1 MSAGPARGLG
11 RGLSA
16 LLGDANEGDG
26 LRGGV
31 REIDVSAIAPNPQQ
45 PRRHFAEEAIAE
57 LAESIERRGVLQP
70 ILVRD
75 LGGGKYELVAGER
88 RWRAA
93 QRARLHRIPALVR
106 EFDEST
112 TAEVALIEN
121 VQRENLNALE
131 EADAYAQLIERFA
144 HTQDA
149 VAKLV
154 GKSRSYVTNLL
165 RLRDLPELV
174 RDMVRAGEL
183 SMGHARAIAGA
194 QNPEMLAR
202 EVVERGLSVRDTEK
216 LAKRGKPGAGNGN
229 GNGATAGRGTRR
241 EGDADVEALER
252 QLGDL
257 LGLRVKIAAKDGA
270 GHVAVHFSS
279 LDQLDLVCQRLSGEP
294 I

>member
-26 LRGGV
+26 SRVGV
-31 REIDVSAIAPNPQQ
+31 REIDISAIAPNPQQ
-45 PRRHFAEEAIAE
+45 PRRHFAEKAIAE

-93 QRARLHRIPALVR
+93 QKARLHRIPALVR

-229 GNGATAGRGTRR
+229 GNGGTAGRGTRR

>member
-26 LRGGV
+26 SRGGV

>member
-229 GNGATAGRGTRR
+229 GNGATAGRGMRR

>member
-26 LRGGV
+26 SRVGV
-31 REIDVSAIAPNPQQ
+31 REIDISAIAPNPQQ

-93 QRARLHRIPALVR
+93 QKARLHRIPALVR

-229 GNGATAGRGTRR
+229 GNGGTAGRGTRR

-270 GHVAVHFSS
+270 SHVAVHFSS

>member
-229 GNGATAGRGTRR
+229 GNGATAGWGTRR

>member
-26 LRGGV
+26 SRGGV

-75 LGGGKYELVAGER
+75 VGGGKYELVAGER

-93 QRARLHRIPALVR
+93 QKARLHRIPALIR

-216 LAKRGKPGAGNGN
+216 LAKRGKPGAGIESSG
-229 GNGATAGRGTRR
+229 TARRGIRR

>member
-75 LGGGKYELVAGER
+75 VGGGKYELVAGER